1 MIDLHP
7 RAGKKKNQKSTKRND
22 GISFSWPIGSVS
34 SFLIFTLI
42 AARLS
47 PSLSLKQS
55 CTVDLPG
62 GPLEIEWSEEDNH
75 VYMTGPAEAVFYGSV
90 PLWYSCRL
98 ASRGLRLSLIYSPVF
113 CRNEAR
119 VCYSSFLESWSGSAL
134 HLYCQAGNSWVNT
147 VVVSRFQLGYLV
159 GGVFSIFFSI
169 CVYHSLFVF
178 NFVRFSLENY
188 SWVNRA
194 KVFILYCTLFW

>member
-1 MIDLHP
+1 MDLHP
-7 RAGKKKNQKSTKRND
+7 RAGKKSTKRND
-22 GISFSWPIGSVS
+22 GVSFSWHIGSVS
-34 SFLIFTLI
+34 SFLIYYIYTHCCSSL
-42 AARLS
+42 
-47 PSLSLKQS
+47 SLSLKQS

-98 ASRGLRLSLIYSPVF
+98 TSRGLRLSLIYLPVF

-147 VVVSRFQLGYLV
+147 VVVSRLQLGYLV

-188 SWVNRA
+188 FWVKRT
-194 KVFILYCTLFW
+194 KVFILICTLFW